1 MTRALWILIQKQS
14 CSSCVIFIGSTFSR
28 RCIRDLGYSM
38 YKYINKHLKNCVIF
52 KGKFHWFSCFLWL
65 PDSLK
70 HFWGIIKLVS
80 INAYPRDDN
89 QAYVLFITLFL
100 KSTRAWAIKVVP
112 RAPTII
118 SAPRRKSTWRWNR
131 RTWWSHAFCALRF
144 RAWKFAVDSSNA
156 A

>member
-1 MTRALWILIQKQS
+1 MKI
-14 CSSCVIFIGSTFSR
+14 
-28 RCIRDLGYSM
+28 YSM
-38 YKYINKHLKNCVIF
+38 TNLIMLIGYYRYWYFFYINLVKLKMVWLGTTGLKEQF

-89 QAYVLFITLFL
+89 HAYVLFTTLFL

-118 SAPRRKSTWRWNR
+118 TAPRRKSTWRWNR
-131 RTWWSHAFCALRF
+131 RTWWGHAFCALRF